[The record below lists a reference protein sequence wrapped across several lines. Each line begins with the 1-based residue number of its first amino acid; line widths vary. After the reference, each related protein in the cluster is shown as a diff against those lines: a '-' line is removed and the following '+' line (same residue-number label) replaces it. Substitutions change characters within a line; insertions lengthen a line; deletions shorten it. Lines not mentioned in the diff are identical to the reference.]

1 MKTTHDATPSMTIT
15 MFIQP
20 TQTMSGGDFRPNRRK
35 KQQHT
40 HTLKQKQSKTK
51 TTQIA
56 FQ

>member
-35 KQQHT
+35 KNHT

>member
-1 MKTTHDATPSMTIT
+1 MTMK

-20 TQTMSGGDFRPNRRK
+20 TQTMSEGYRRPHRK
-35 KQQHT
+35 KAKQNKNT
-40 HTLKQKQSKTK
+40 KKQKQSKTE

>member
-20 TQTMSGGDFRPNRRK
+20 TQTMSGGDFRPNHRQK
-35 KQQHT
+35 NTHT
-40 HTLKQKQSKTK
+40 HTKTKTKQNK